1 MVIFIAA
8 LVAIHPPWGEVARG
22 FVPQVPPAL
31 STKELLNFSYF
42 VVAIVSAVMFP
53 YEAYF
58 YSSGG
63 IEEKWG
69 PKDLMTNRV
78 TSIVGMGLG
87 TLLSIAIVALAA
99 QLFAPANVAPQI
111 PGSVALEVSIPFGKW
126 GLVLALV
133 GMFFAVA
140 GAAVETCMANAYSI
154 AQFFGW
160 EWGRHK
166 KPWDAPRFTVAW
178 IILML
183 IALAIVFAGVKVMN
197 LVDYSIVLS
206 IVVLPLSYLPLMLL
220 AGDRKY
226 MGAYAN
232 KWLAKS
238 LGWFFFVFVTFM
250 AIAAVPLY
258 ILTSGG
264 EA

>member
-1 MVIFIAA
+1 
-8 LVAIHPPWGEVARG
+8 
-22 FVPQVPPAL
+22 
-31 STKELLNFSYF
+31 
-42 VVAIVSAVMFP
+42 
-53 YEAYF
+53 
-58 YSSGG
+58 
-63 IEEKWG
+63 
-69 PKDLMTNRV
+69 
-78 TSIVGMGLG
+78 
-87 TLLSIAIVALAA
+87 
-99 QLFAPANVAPQI
+99 
-111 PGSVALEVSIPFGKW
+111 
-126 GLVLALV
+126 
-133 GMFFAVA
+133 MFFAVA